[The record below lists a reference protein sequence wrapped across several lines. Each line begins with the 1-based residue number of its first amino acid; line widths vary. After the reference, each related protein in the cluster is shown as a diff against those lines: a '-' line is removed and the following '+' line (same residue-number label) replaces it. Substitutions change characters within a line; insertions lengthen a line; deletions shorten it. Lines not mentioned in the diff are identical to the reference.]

1 MHVNHMH
8 ACKTLKF
15 RDLVSIRKVQKT
27 SYAYER
33 KVHAFTKKRMHAQS
47 KYIHTKNLHA
57 QM

>member
-1 MHVNHMH
+1 MH

-15 RDLVSIRKVQKT
+15 RDLASIRKVQKT
-27 SYAYER
+27 SYAYRR

-47 KYIHTKNLHA
+47 KCIHTRNLHA